1 MALHDAKPG
10 TEATGS
16 ATPDGQ
22 GRASIRQTLGLFD
35 VVTII
40 VGIVIGSGI
49 FKLPGLV
56 ANSCPN
62 ETIFMLTWLV
72 GGVMSLIG
80 ALCYAEL
87 ATTYPNAGGDYYFIH
102 RAFGRGMSFLF
113 AWSRMTVIQTGSIAF
128 LGFFIGDYLTEVYP
142 LGTYSSSL
150 YALIT
155 IIGLT
160 VINLIGIKQG
170 KWAQILFTS
179 AIVTGLLIVVGLGF
193 SGPPAGAAAEP
204 HAPSMGLGMAMVFV
218 LLAFGG
224 WNESAYVSAEIK
236 HPERNIVK
244 SLIIG
249 LSCVTIVY
257 LLVNL
262 AYLRVLGLHG
272 VAASKNVAQD
282 LVKATLGEAFV
293 PVITFCVV
301 FAVLSST
308 NATIISGA
316 RSNYALGRD
325 FKVFSW
331 LGVWNA
337 RNSTPF
343 ASLIVQCLIALGLVL
358 LGAAIDVETGF
369 ETMVAY
375 TTPVFWFFFF
385 LVGVSLFV
393 LRRKD
398 AGIRRAYRVP
408 FYPVTPILFCLI
420 TLFML
425 KNGFD
430 YILLLPKIGLYSGV
444 GAAIG
449 IAVLLL
455 GIPFYLIDR
464 WMTGAD
470 HAG

>member
-1 MALHDAKPG
+1 MPSGPG
-10 TEATGS
+10 QS
-16 ATPDGQ
+16 P
-22 GRASIRQTLGLFD
+22 IRQTLGLFD

-56 ANSCPN
+56 AQSCPS
-62 ETIFMLTWLV
+62 ETAFLLVWLA

-87 ATTYPNAGGDYYFIH
+87 ASTYPNAGGDYSFIH
-102 RAFGRGMSFLF
+102 RAFGGGMSFLF
-113 AWSRMTVIQTGSIAF
+113 AWCRMTVIQTGSIAF
-128 LGFFIGDYLTEVYP
+128 LGFFVGDYLTVVYS
-142 LGTYSSSL
+142 LGRYSPAL
-150 YALIT
+150 YAAIT
-155 IIGLT
+155 IAGLT
-160 VINLIGIKQG
+160 AINLVGIRQG
-170 KWAQILFTS
+170 KWAQSLFTA
-179 AIVTGLLIVVGLGF
+179 AIVTGLLMVVGFGF
-193 SGPPAGAAAEP
+193 AGTPAEAVIEP
-204 HAPSMGLGMAMVFV
+204 HRPSMGLGMAMVFV

-236 HPERNIVK
+236 HPERNIVR
-244 SLIIG
+244 SLMIG
-249 LSCVTIVY
+249 LAGVTIVY

-272 VAASKNVAQD
+272 MAESRNVAQD
-282 LVKATLGEAFV
+282 LVKATIGERFV

-301 FAVLSST
+301 FAVLSSA

-325 FKVFSW
+325 FKLFRS
-331 LGVWNA
+331 LGAWNS
-337 RNSTPF
+337 RTSTPV
-343 ASLIVQCLIALGLVL
+343 AALIVQGLIAIGLVV
-358 LGAAIDVETGF
+358 LGTAIDVDTGF

-385 LVGVSLFV
+385 LVGVALFV

-398 AGIRRAYRVP
+398 PTRRRVFSVP
-408 FYPVTPILFCLI
+408 LYPVTPFVFCLI
-420 TLFML
+420 GLYML
-425 KNGFD
+425 KNGLD
-430 YILLLPKIGLYSGV
+430 YILLLPKIGLYSGL

-455 GIPFYLIDR
+455 GLPCYLIDR
-464 WMTGAD
+464 RLTRSDRPGKNP
-470 HAG
+470 